1 MEQGLALASGG
12 ARGAY
17 QAGALLLMAERGVR
31 FDSVAGTS
39 IGALNGA
46 FYVQGDGSAG
56 HLEKLCHLWRAVPN
70 AGIIQISGTTIARS
84 AAMLAARGIPWPVR
98 LRLNRLVGGSI
109 SILDPG
115 PVADMLDKWVDYAA
129 VCSSP
134 REFMI
139 ALLGDDVFS
148 GGIVTAPW
156 REATYVSAAEL
167 GSTELRAALLAAA
180 AIPLAFPSQEVG
192 GKRYGDAGLSDP
204 LPALELHRRGAKRI
218 VSIFLADSTTQN
230 RADFAGAT
238 VLQIR
243 PSEVIDAKLLST
255 FDFSHK
261 TIDRLIHLGY
271 RDAKET
277 FGEAQELWERMVS
290 LRAQGEANIALA
302 NTLPDRTRR

>member
-98 LRLNRLVGGSI
+98 LGLNRLVGESI

-139 ALLGDDVFS
+139 ALLRENVFS
-148 GGIVTAPW
+148 GGVVTAPW

-167 GSTELRAALLAAA
+167 GSDGIAGSV
-180 AIPLAFPSQEVG
+180 IG
-192 GKRYGDAGLSDP
+192 GRCHPVGLS
-204 LPALELHRRGAKRI
+204 
-218 VSIFLADSTTQN
+218 
-230 RADFAGAT
+230 FAGGGWKT
-238 VLQIR
+238 VRRCRTLR
-243 PSEVIDAKLLST
+243 PSPRI
-255 FDFSHK
+255 
-261 TIDRLIHLGY
+261 G
-271 RDAKET
+271 
-277 FGEAQELWERMVS
+277 
-290 LRAQGEANIALA
+290 IA
-302 NTLPDRTRR
+302 

>member
-1 MEQGLALASGG
+1 MQQGLALASGG

-17 QAGALLLMAERGVR
+17 QAGALLLLAERGVR
-31 FDSVAGTS
+31 FDSLAGTS

-70 AGIIQISGTTIARS
+70 AGIIQISGTAIARS

-98 LRLNRLVGGSI
+98 LGLNRLVGGSI
-109 SILDPG
+109 SILNPE
-115 PVADMLDKWVDYAA
+115 PVAAMLDEWVDYAT

-139 ALLGDDVFS
+139 ALLRDDIFS

-156 REATYVSAAEL
+156 REATYFSAAEL
-167 GSTELRAALLAAA
+167 GQKELRAALLAAA
-180 AIPLAFPSQEVG
+180 AIPLAFPSQKVG
-192 GKRYGDAGLSDP
+192 GKPYGDAGLSDP

-218 VSIFLADSTTQN
+218 VSIFLADSTPQN
-230 RADFAGAT
+230 RADFAGTT

-243 PSEVIDAKLLST
+243 PSEVIDTGLQVRQTS
-255 FDFSHK
+255 
-261 TIDRLIHLGY
+261 
-271 RDAKET
+271 
-277 FGEAQELWERMVS
+277 
-290 LRAQGEANIALA
+290 
-302 NTLPDRTRR
+302 P

>member
-1 MEQGLALASGG
+1 MQQGLALASGG

-17 QAGALLLMAERGVR
+17 QAGALLLLAERGGR
-31 FDSVAGTS
+31 FDIVAGTS

-70 AGIIQISGTTIARS
+70 AGIIQISDTAIARS
-84 AAMLAARGIPWPVR
+84 AEMLVARGIPWPVR
-98 LRLNRLVGGSI
+98 LGLNRLVGGSI
-109 SILDPG
+109 SIFDPE
-115 PVADMLDKWVDYAA
+115 PVAKMLDEWVDYAA

-139 ALLGDDVFS
+139 ALLRDDIFS
-148 GGIVTAPW
+148 GGVVTAPW
-156 REATYVSAAEL
+156 RDATYFSAAEL
-167 GSTELRAALLAAA
+167 GPTELRAALLAAV
-180 AIPLAFPSQEVG
+180 AIPLAFPSQKVG

-204 LPALELHRRGAKRI
+204 LPALELHKRGAKRI
-218 VSIFLADSTTQN
+218 VSIFLADSTPQN
-230 RADFAGAT
+230 RADFVGTT

-243 PSEVIDAKLLST
+243 PSEVIDTGLLST
-255 FDFSHK
+255 FDFSYK
-261 TIDRLIHLGY
+261 TIDRLIDLGY

-277 FGEAQELWERMVS
+277 FGEAQEIWERMVS

-302 NTLPDRTRR
+302 SALPDRTRR